1 MEKNDFRDRKMV
13 ARVHIIY
20 WAIIYA
26 MLAIFLLLIAP
37 GRVNENALENFSFA
51 SSLISIVL
59 AVVSIVYSFQSGK
72 NASDSI
78 ISLSQIEDN
87 INSKVSSLESLRDD
101 LKKCFMESLSPIS
114 EGVSSLR
121 EAQTD
126 VSKKIDQWS
135 IKKADYDDNHN
146 TSENTAQ
153 VNSFNISS
161 SSLLGNIALYAA
173 ALSYNKTKAINPS
186 IFNEIK
192 CDDYMYGFLVALS
205 CTFPDKISFNGSPL
219 DSVIEKFDYTF
230 FGDIE
235 SIREKILS
243 RSTEI
248 EEVPKAIKR
257 IESFFNVEKENDK
270 NETNTK

>member
-1 MEKNDFRDRKMV
+1 MEKNNFRDRKMV
-13 ARVHIIY
+13 ARVHLIY

-26 MLAIFLLLIAP
+26 ILAVFLLIIAP

-78 ISLSQIEDN
+78 ISLSKIEDN
-87 INSKVSSLESLRDD
+87 INSKISSLESLRDD

-121 EAQTD
+121 EAQAD
-126 VSKKIDQWS
+126 VSKRINEWS
-135 IKKADYDDNHN
+135 IKKADDENHN
-146 TSENTAQ
+146 TSENTTQ
-153 VNSFNISS
+153 EDKFNISY

-173 ALSYNKTKAINPS
+173 ALSHKNTKAINPS
-186 IFNEIK
+186 IFEEIK
-192 CDDYMYGFLVALS
+192 SDDYMYGFLVALS
-205 CTFPDKISFNGSPL
+205 CSFPDKIDFKGNPL
-219 DSVIEKFDYTF
+219 NSVIEIFDYTF
-230 FGDIE
+230 FGDID
-235 SIREKILS
+235 SIREKILN

-248 EEVPKAIKR
+248 EDAPKAIKR
-257 IESFFNVEKENDK
+257 IESFFNEKKENDK